1 MKQIAEIKSTS
12 SNKQAWYFGSEN
24 FFSHFSKIDL
34 DKIKINQS
42 TLMIEKENQSNS
54 VVNAWLEKGTPAH
67 SYHKK
72 KNPYYLIQE
81 KPVSVQEFF
90 LHQNPGVT
98 AFFLIRFR
106 QIQNTLLNIFWLQN
120 HVLIVL
126 NWKVYD
132 LDQKYSQIFS
142 FLAFSDENDQKWPPK
157 YHNSSI
163 MTYSKGNLT

>member
-1 MKQIAEIKSTS
+1 M
-12 SNKQAWYFGSEN
+12 
-24 FFSHFSKIDL
+24 
-34 DKIKINQS
+34 
-42 TLMIEKENQSNS
+42 
-54 VVNAWLEKGTPAH
+54 NAWLEKGTPAH

-163 MTYSKGNLT
+163 MTYSKGNLTQVIQPRFHNINPDLYPKFQDETYFGICRNWVWSWRGGSWKWFCFGI